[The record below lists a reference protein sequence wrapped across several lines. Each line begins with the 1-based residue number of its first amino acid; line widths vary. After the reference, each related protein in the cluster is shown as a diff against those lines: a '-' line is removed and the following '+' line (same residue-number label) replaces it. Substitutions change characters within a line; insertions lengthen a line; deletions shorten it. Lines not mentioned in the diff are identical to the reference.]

1 MNAEQL
7 ADYEALWNKSTK
19 IGEVIRKHMDQEHQ
33 DHYFLL
39 CQLQY
44 LCNELVPA
52 LDQFVNARVP
62 MGPIKRIDLWRLG
75 DRLLDDYLTCKSELE
90 AIEQGHAEGRAKEPP
105 PPAS

>member
-7 ADYEALWNKSTK
+7 ADYEALWNKSTE

-52 LDQFVNARVP
+52 LDQFVHARLP
-62 MGPIKRIDLWRLG
+62 GGG
-75 DRLLDDYLTCKSELE
+75 DKADRPV
-90 AIEQGHAEGRAKEPP
+90 APGRS
-105 PPAS
+105 PAG